1 MKTYRAMG
9 KTKPRR
15 NLNVRAGRKKSRNKK
30 EWSRTE
36 LRKLKLICIQCRV
49 VNGEANER
57 RHPLE

>member
-1 MKTYRAMG
+1 MG

>member
-1 MKTYRAMG
+1 MG

-15 NLNVRAGRKKSRNKK
+15 NLNVRARRRKSRNQK

-49 VNGEANER
+49 VNGEANGR
-57 RHPLE
+57 RYPLE